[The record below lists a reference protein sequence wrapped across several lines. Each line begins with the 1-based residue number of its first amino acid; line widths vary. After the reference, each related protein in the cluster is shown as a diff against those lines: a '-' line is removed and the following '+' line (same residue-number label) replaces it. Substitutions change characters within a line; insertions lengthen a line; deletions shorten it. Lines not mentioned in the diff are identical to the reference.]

1 MVDTH
6 LVLELYFQD
15 LPSLSQQTLVE
26 ISQTNLY
33 LSQLLR
39 WPQEGRKPMTC
50 FGYSWIFLDI
60 LGYFWIFLDILG
72 YSWIFCVRARF
83 CARDFVRARFC
94 ARATMGERPAKNQKI
109 AKKYIYRYPIKF
121 FFYKKLRLDASKRMR
136 TILNPSETDRCP
148 KKPKN

>member
-1 MVDTH
+1 
-6 LVLELYFQD
+6 
-15 LPSLSQQTLVE
+15 
-26 ISQTNLY
+26 
-33 LSQLLR
+33 
-39 WPQEGRKPMTC
+39 MTC

-109 AKKYIYRYPIKF
+109 AKKYIYRYPIKKF
-121 FFYKKLRLDASKRMR
+121 LNRVSVDICLAIFWFLAGRSPMVARAQNSARTKSRAQNRARKIARTQNIQEYPRISKN
-136 TILNPSETDRCP
+136 IL
-148 KKPKN
+148 

>member
-1 MVDTH
+1 M
-6 LVLELYFQD
+6 L
-15 LPSLSQQTLVE
+15 
-26 ISQTNLY
+26 TNRFFPLQPIFWSVGFFWIF
-33 LSQLLR
+33 LDI
-39 WPQEGRKPMTC
+39 

-136 TILNPSETDRCP
+136 TILNPSETHRCP
-148 KKPKN
+148 NMPKNQNRGFCFGPLINFREFGMGFALH